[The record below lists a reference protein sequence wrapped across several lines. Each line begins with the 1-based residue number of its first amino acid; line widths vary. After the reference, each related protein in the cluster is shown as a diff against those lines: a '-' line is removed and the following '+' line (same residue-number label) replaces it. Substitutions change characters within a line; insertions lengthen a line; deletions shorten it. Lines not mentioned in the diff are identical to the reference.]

1 MTDFLDNDLK
11 ALNAAEELRRCN
23 IVGVTLDST
32 LQQVNSLKEVLDGI
46 IEETN
51 RTSALYK
58 ALCDA
63 VSEELERACYGN
75 VTVTS
80 YVQKQMAKQQVSIY
94 VGTHWLTVPMQL
106 FFDWVKDAAYK
117 TGLTGTYCED
127 PRFMNQLFEQMAFR
141 VARYHEQVIPHGEVW
156 INLLNG
162 TLELDSRGKIRFRK
176 HHRGDFFTYVLPY
189 EYDPDARCPLWFK
202 TLDRILPD
210 IHQQQILGEY
220 IGYCFTKDLRL
231 EKCLILEGPGG
242 NGKSVVSEVMI
253 SVLGDVNV
261 SKVDW
266 ELLTTDEN
274 YRAACVGKL
283 ANISQENGQNIKHSI
298 LKNMVSGEAV
308 MVKQLYKDP
317 LPTTDYGKLIALFNQ
332 MPKTES
338 TNAYVRRLLIL
349 GFHTIITDEE
359 RDVDLIS
366 KLRDELPG
374 ILNWVLDHLQGL
386 VARKAFTRSEACEEA
401 VKNYLRDQNSALRFF
416 DDGGYT
422 LSDDGRYTLK
432 DLFGEYQT
440 FCREESIK
448 NPFGKNNFLK
458 QLESIGV
465 IQSRTNAARYL
476 NVIKAPL

>member
-1 MTDFLDNDLK
+1 MQNFLDNDLRE
-11 ALNAAEELRRCN
+11 LNAAEELRRCN
-23 IVGVTLDST
+23 IVSVTLDST
-32 LQQVNSLKEVLDGI
+32 LQQVQSLKEVLEGI
-46 IEETN
+46 IENVNNTKA
-51 RTSALYK
+51 RYK

-63 VSEELERACYGN
+63 VSEELERACDGN

-94 VGTHWLTVPMQL
+94 VGTHWLTMPMQL

-127 PRFMNQLFEQMAFR
+127 PRFMNQLYEQMAFR
-141 VARYHEQVIPHGEVW
+141 VARYREQVIPTGEVW
-156 INLLNG
+156 INLQNG
-162 TLELDSRGKIRFRK
+162 TLELDSRGKMRFRK

-189 EYDPDARCPLWFK
+189 EYDPEARCPLWFK

-210 IHQQQILGEY
+210 LCQQQILGEY

-261 SKVDW
+261 SRVDW

-274 YRAACVGKL
+274 YRATCVGKL

-317 LPTTDYGKLIALFNQ
+317 LPTTDYGKLVALFNQ
-332 MPKTES
+332 LPKTES

-359 RDVDLIS
+359 RDIDLIN
-366 KLRDELPG
+366 KLKDELPG

-386 VARKAFTRSEACEEA
+386 VARKAFVRSEACEEA
-401 VKNYLRDQNSALRFF
+401 VRSYLRDQNSALRFF
-416 DDGGYT
+416 EEGGYT
-422 LSDDGRYTLK
+422 LNDDGRYTLK
-432 DLFGEYQT
+432 DLFSEYQT

-448 NPFGKNNFLK
+448 NTFGKKNFSK
-458 QLESIGV
+458 QLQTIGV
-465 IQSRTNAARYL
+465 QSRTINGSHYL
-476 NVIKAPL
+476 NVKKAE